1 MCVWMYSF
9 IGVHLIVSLYSHPPQ
24 AGSSMADMLNTVSRF
39 DDNKDGRLNQKEWSS
54 FFERAG
60 VIPGILE
67 HMKALL

>member
-1 MCVWMYSF
+1 MRERR
-9 IGVHLIVSLYSHPPQ
+9 G
-24 AGSSMADMLNTVSRF
+24 
-39 DDNKDGRLNQKEWSS
+39 LNQKEWSS